1 MVEMI
6 IIYFEI
12 IDNEFGGDK
21 YFFDGYFDN
30 FIEAQRFMTE
40 NRSAGNV
47 IKIVG
52 GGWRTTDHPYNR

>member
-1 MVEMI
+1 MI

-12 IDNEFGGDK
+12 IDNEYGGDK
-21 YFFDGYFDN
+21 YFFDDYFDN

-40 NRSAGNV
+40 NRSVGNV